1 MRNPIKNQIWGKKV
15 GVTHEKM
22 GIWPQKR
29 LKMVKKIDGPLYYQE
44 WSKPTWV
51 SLKYVVK
58 WVKTVHNGLKSR
70 QKIPQSGKK
79 LFQNGY
85 ILSKLVQK

>member
-1 MRNPIKNQIWGKKV
+1 
-15 GVTHEKM
+15 M

-29 LKMVKKIDGPLYYQE
+29 LKMVKKVDDGPLYHQE

-58 WVKTVHNGLKSR
+58 WVKTVHNGLKSC
-70 QKIPQSGKK
+70 QKLPQIGEKS
-79 LFQNGY
+79 FQNGY
-85 ILSKLVQK
+85 ILSKNSPKIVQIE